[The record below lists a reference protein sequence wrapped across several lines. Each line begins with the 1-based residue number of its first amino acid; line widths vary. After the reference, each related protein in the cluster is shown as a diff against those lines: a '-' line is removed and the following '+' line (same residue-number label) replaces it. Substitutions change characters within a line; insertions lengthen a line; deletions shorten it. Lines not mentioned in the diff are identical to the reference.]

1 MGMSTFQIIVL
12 GVCAALVLIGVSVFA
27 SFGGLGSGSSVGRVD
42 IWGTLET
49 TVMDQLLTTL
59 RAGDNSFENVSY
71 SRKET
76 TTFKTE
82 LINAMAVGTAPD
94 LILLVYD
101 ELYDLEDKLLIIPYG
116 MVSQSSFLNSYIDEG
131 QLFLTEGGALAL
143 PFLVDPMVMYWNRD
157 LFSSAGIAVPPQFWN
172 DFLTLAPKITSL
184 DAGANI
190 TKSAVALGQW
200 QNVAHAK
207 EILSTLFMQAGDRI
221 VMRGSD
227 GRLDSVL
234 GTTPTNAPS
243 NPSESALR
251 FYTEFTNPSK
261 TTYSWN
267 RTLPVSTTA
276 FTSGD
281 VATYFGFASE
291 LPGLAARNPNLRFAV
306 AKVPQVEG
314 SSSRLTYGRLTGLA
328 IPRTSRNPNGA
339 AQIAQKLTSS
349 QSISTLTMLTGLPPV
364 RRDVKINTADNAA
377 MSVFVDSALIARAWV
392 DPAPEETDVIFRTM
406 IESVISGRNDSGSAI
421 GEAARALKQL
431 LPI

>member
-1 MGMSTFQIIVL
+1 
-12 GVCAALVLIGVSVFA
+12 
-27 SFGGLGSGSSVGRVD
+27 
-42 IWGTLET
+42 
-49 TVMDQLLTTL
+49 
-59 RAGDNSFENVSY
+59 
-71 SRKET
+71 
-76 TTFKTE
+76 
-82 LINAMAVGTAPD
+82 
-94 LILLVYD
+94 
-101 ELYDLEDKLLIIPYG
+101 
-116 MVSQSSFLNSYIDEG
+116 
-131 QLFLTEGGALAL
+131 
-143 PFLVDPMVMYWNRD
+143 
-157 LFSSAGIAVPPQFWN
+157 
-172 DFLTLAPKITSL
+172 
-184 DAGANI
+184 
-190 TKSAVALGQW
+190 
-200 QNVAHAK
+200 
-207 EILSTLFMQAGDRI
+207 